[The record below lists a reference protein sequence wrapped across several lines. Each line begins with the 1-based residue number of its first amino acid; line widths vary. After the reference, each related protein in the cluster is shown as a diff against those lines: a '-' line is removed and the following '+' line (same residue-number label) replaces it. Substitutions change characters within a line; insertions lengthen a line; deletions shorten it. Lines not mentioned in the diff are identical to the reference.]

1 MVRSDR
7 NGNGLIFN
15 KRKSVLGGDHGHVE
29 QNNNI
34 ITIKIIGGLKLK
46 KISRFK
52 NKKLS
57 IFLLGDVLESQ
68 KEVSQLVCGEQVN

>member
-1 MVRSDR
+1 M
-7 NGNGLIFN
+7 
-15 KRKSVLGGDHGHVE
+15 E

-34 ITIKIIGGLKLK
+34 ITIKNIRGLELK
-46 KISRFK
+46 EISRFR

-68 KEVSQLVCGEQVN
+68 K